1 MSIYIKGIEL
11 PKDEPINIIL
21 YPNGKA
27 IKSNAVYYS
36 DTYPFE
42 EITFEQIT
50 FEDTEHTP
58 EIYEAFNIL
67 AHGRLIE
74 ADKLAEKCD
83 DPYWCVWLSDIDD
96 APTIIPA
103 ESEEE

>member
-1 MSIYIKGIEL
+1 MSIYIKGMEL
-11 PKDEPINIIL
+11 PKEEPIKITIC
-21 YPNGKA
+21 PNGQVIKA
-27 IKSNAVYYS
+27 NAAEY
-36 DTYPFE
+36 E
-42 EITFEQIT
+42 E
-50 FEDTEHTP
+50 
-58 EIYEAFNIL
+58 YEAANIL

-103 ESEEE
+103 ESEE